1 MLQSDIVSARKVAEG
16 TYQIVNDRMSESI
29 CNLIDIAYP
38 NHDGVQD
45 PEVIADMMLLRD
57 TLQSLSMACEIW
69 TKQLTEVIQLDGQ
82 NQ

>member
-1 MLQSDIVSARKVAEG
+1 MYQSDIVSARKVAEG
-16 TYQIVNDRMSESI
+16 AYQIVNDRMSEGI

-57 TLQSLSMACEIW
+57 TLQSLSMACDIR
-69 TKQLTEVIQLDGQ
+69 TKQLTEVIQLDGE

>member
-1 MLQSDIVSARKVAEG
+1 MFQSDIVSARKVAEG
-16 TYQIVNDRMSESI
+16 TYQIVNDRMSEGI

-38 NHDGVQD
+38 NHDGEQD

>member
-16 TYQIVNDRMSESI
+16 AYQIVNDRMSEGI

-45 PEVIADMMLLRD
+45 PEVISDMMLLRD
-57 TLQSLSMACEIW
+57 TLQSLSKACEIW
-69 TKQLTEVIQLDGQ
+69 TKQLTEVIQLDEQ

>member
-16 TYQIVNDRMSESI
+16 AYQIVNDRMSEGI
-29 CNLIDIAYP
+29 CELIDMAYP

-45 PEVIADMMLLRD
+45 PDVISDMMLLRD
-57 TLQSLSMACEIW
+57 TLQSLSKACEIW